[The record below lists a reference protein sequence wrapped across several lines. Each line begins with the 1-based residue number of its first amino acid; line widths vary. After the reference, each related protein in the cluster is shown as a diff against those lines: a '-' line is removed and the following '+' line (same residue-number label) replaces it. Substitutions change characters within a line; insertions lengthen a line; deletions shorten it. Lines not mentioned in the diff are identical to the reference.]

1 MTITLIKRKHV
12 IGICFKDIPEKFI
25 IATVDMYCQLQII
38 YAQIIYLMEYLCGK
52 LKPRLFLAYSN
63 LNIWNSIFKLV
74 YSQSI

>member
-38 YAQIIYLMEYLCGK
+38 YAQIICLMEYLCGK
-52 LKPRLFLAYSN
+52 
-63 LNIWNSIFKLV
+63 FKA
-74 YSQSI
+74 